1 MKVKEFVADLHIHT
15 VLSPCAQ
22 RDMFPHCIVLE
33 ALEKGIDIIAV
44 TDHNACENVQLT
56 VQLGERFGLWVIPGI
71 EVETKEEVHLLGYF
85 PTCDHLL
92 RFNRT
97 VSAHLPSLPLN
108 RAVWGEE
115 WVIDE
120 DGNVVVEKDILL
132 TVSLRLSLEE
142 VVAEIQRF
150 GGVPVLAHVDRRTQ
164 SVFSQLGFIPPGL
177 AVRVLEVSP
186 RASPEEVAE
195 RFALSGYRFLGSS
208 DAHALPEIGRRMTL
222 FQMSAC
228 SWDEFLLA
236 LFGEKGRDM
245 RT

>member
-1 MKVKEFVADLHIHT
+1 MEIREFLADLHIHT

-44 TDHNACENVQLT
+44 TDHNACENVPLT

-92 RFNRT
+92 RFNRV
-97 VSAHLPSLPLN
+97 VSAHLPLLPLN
-108 RAVWGEE
+108 RDVWGEE

-120 DGNVVVEKDILL
+120 GGRVVAEKDTLFTL
-132 TVSLRLSLEE
+132 SLRLSLEE

-150 GGVPVLAHVDRRTQ
+150 EGVPVLAHVDRKVQ
-164 SVFSQLGFIPPGL
+164 SVFSQLGFIPSGL

-186 RASPEEVAE
+186 WASPEEIAE

-208 DAHALPEIGRRMTL
+208 DAHALPEIGRRTTL
-222 FQMSAC
+222 FRMPTC

-236 LFGEKGRDM
+236 LFGEQGRDM